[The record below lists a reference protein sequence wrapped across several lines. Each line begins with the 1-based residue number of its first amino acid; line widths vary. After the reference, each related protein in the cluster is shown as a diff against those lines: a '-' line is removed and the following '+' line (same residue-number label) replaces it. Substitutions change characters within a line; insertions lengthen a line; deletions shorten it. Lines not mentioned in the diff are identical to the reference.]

1 LHGRLDACE
10 VLLQQGGYN
19 VDEADNCGTT
29 PLMDALRNGHTD
41 IADLLIRQHKVK
53 CVFE

>member
-1 LHGRLDACE
+1 M
-10 VLLQQGGYN
+10 LLQQGGYR

-41 IADLLIRQHKVK
+41 IADLLISQHKVMR
-53 CVFE
+53 VFK

>member
-1 LHGRLDACE
+1 M
-10 VLLQQGGYN
+10 LLQQGGYN